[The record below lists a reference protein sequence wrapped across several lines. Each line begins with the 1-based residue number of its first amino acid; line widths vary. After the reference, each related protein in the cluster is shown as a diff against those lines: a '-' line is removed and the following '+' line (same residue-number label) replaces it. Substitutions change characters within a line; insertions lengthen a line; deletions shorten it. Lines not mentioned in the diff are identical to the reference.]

1 MEDRPQDQGVAVRV
15 GLPGGSGLLL
25 RVRRGHGGGIGGDGC
40 LDLGPEG
47 PDGAALR
54 PPQDLPPALLGLAQA
69 AALAVLRPLRPWPQ
83 RPCTLRTPEGPRQGW
98 RAWNRVQLEFPAP
111 LFRELNPAEVRNL
124 DLPARA
130 SAWRVTLDR
139 GALAVALPDRT
150 ALLAWLPPGDLGPA
164 LQRQGLATLVLCA
177 PGSGSVLIR
186 SWLDT
191 GQEAA
196 SPLAA
201 GAAACLWQRG
211 IPGRSRVLV
220 RWPCSGEFTRGRLL
234 AGAHA
239 IQRLHLDL
247 WARQD

>member
-1 MEDRPQDQGVAVRV
+1 MEDRPQEQGVVVRA
-15 GLPGGSGLLL
+15 GLPGGPGLLL
-25 RVRRGHGGGIGGDGC
+25 RVRRCGNGGIGGDGC

-83 RPCTLRTPEGPRQGW
+83 RPCTLRTPEGPRQG
-98 RAWNRVQLEFPAP
+98 RRTWNRVLLEFPAP
-111 LFRELNPAEVRNL
+111 LFREPDPDEVRNL
-124 DLPARA
+124 GLPARA

-139 GALAVALPDRT
+139 AALAVALPEPA
-150 ALLAWLPPGDLGPA
+150 ALPVWRPPGDLGPA
-164 LQRQGLATLVLCA
+164 LQRQGLAALVLCA
-177 PGSGSVLIR
+177 PGSGQVLVR
-186 SWLDT
+186 SWLDS

-201 GAAACLWQRG
+201 GAAACLWRRG
-211 IPGRSRVLV
+211 TPGRSRVLL
-220 RWPCSGEFTRGRLL
+220 RWPGSGESTRAGLQ
-234 AGAHA
+234 AGARE

-247 WARQD
+247 WARQE